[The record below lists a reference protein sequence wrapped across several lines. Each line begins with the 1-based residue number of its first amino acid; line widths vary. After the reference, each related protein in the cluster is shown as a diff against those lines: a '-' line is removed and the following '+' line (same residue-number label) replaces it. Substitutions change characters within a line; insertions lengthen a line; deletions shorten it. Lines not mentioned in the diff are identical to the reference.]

1 MSVNYKMI
9 FRGDY
14 LNPNEKKKTGF
25 YPQVVRKSTVSIKDL
40 AESMSFGKR
49 LGALEAEVYIKAL
62 LACIE
67 AELLEGNNVCLN
79 DFGTFSLTAECRDVS
94 KPDEIRSESI
104 AVKRVVFTPSKELK
118 GNMRMA
124 RFVRGK

>member
-1 MSVNYKMI
+1 MSINYKMI

-40 AESMSFGKR
+40 AEKMSSGKK
-49 LGALEAEVYIKAL
+49 LGALEAEVNIKAL

-67 AELLEGNNVCLN
+67 AELLKGNSVCLN

-94 KPDEIRSESI
+94 NPDEIRAESI
-104 AVKRVVFTPSKELK
+104 SVKHIVFKPSKVLK

-124 RFVRGK
+124 RFVRGR